1 MKIQIVRHGVTDGGS
16 FLDVGAVLE
25 YPEQDATLLV
35 KSGYAVI
42 AETVADDATATD
54 DNTDDTVDEAKA
66 LGKLKADKLIALA
79 IEHDIAV
86 ADDAKKADVIAAIIE
101 SGKAAEILG

>member
-1 MKIQIVRHGVTDGGS
+1 MKIQIVKHGVTDGGS

-25 YPEQDATLLV
+25 YPEQDAALLV

-42 AETVADDATATD
+42 AEAIADDNE
-54 DNTDDTVDEAKA
+54 NTDDTVDEAKA
-66 LGKLKADKLIALA
+66 LGKLKVDKLIALA

-86 ADDAKKADVIAAIIE
+86 ADDAKKADVITAIIE
-101 SGKAAEILG
+101 SGKATEILG